1 MPLTSQG
8 NSDWRLMTMSEYD
21 KWRAHVEAHK
31 FTGPTIKLLHL
42 ENDLW
47 AILDHEYNF
56 LFTATDLEISWRIYE
71 VQHPPQRERPKP
83 KILED
88 YTAYPMPNPPKFNIN
103 TDDLD
108 L

>member
-1 MPLTSQG
+1 MIEA
-8 NSDWRLMTMSEYD
+8 EYD

-31 FTGPTIKLLHL
+31 FTGPTIKLLKL
-42 ENDLW
+42 EEGLW

-56 LFTATDLEISWRIYE
+56 IFTATAEEVAWRIYE
-71 VQHPPQRERPKP
+71 VIHPPQRERPKP
-83 KILED
+83 HLSSYD
-88 YTAYPMPNPPKFNIN
+88 YEPISPELKTLTIN

>member
-1 MPLTSQG
+1 MIEA
-8 NSDWRLMTMSEYD
+8 EYD

-56 LFTATDLEISWRIYE
+56 IFTATDLEISWRIYE

-83 KILED
+83 KVYD
-88 YTAYPMPNPPKFNIN
+88 YEPIPFNPETLTIN

>member
-1 MPLTSQG
+1 MIEA
-8 NSDWRLMTMSEYD
+8 EYD
-21 KWRAHVEAHK
+21 KWRQHVELNK
-31 FTGPTIKLLHL
+31 FTGPTIKLLRL
-42 ENDLW
+42 EHDLW

-56 LFTATDLEISWRIYE
+56 IFTGTALDVAYRIFE

-83 KILED
+83 KVYE
-88 YTAYPMPNPPKFNIN
+88 YPDLPTQIKHGDQFTVRFNIN